1 MKATCSICGKI
12 GVIEQRGKS
21 VRLVHYEYLDGKRVF
36 VKHTIGMGTDGNR
49 MGTKVGTEKTET
61 VIFKGHV
68 EPPAGFGP
76 ATITL
81 PR

>member
-1 MKATCSICGKI
+1 M
-12 GVIEQRGKS
+12 
-21 VRLVHYEYLDGKRVF
+21 F
-36 VKHTIGMGTDGNR
+36 VKHTIVMGTDGNR
-49 MGTKVGTEKTET
+49 MGTNVGTEKTES
-61 VIFKGHV
+61 ILFKGHV